1 MKLRSVFGALVAFG
15 AMALMAVGVQAAT
28 YSAGAS
34 SPEAGVASIPVIVT
48 PDEGESD
55 VKVSGYVMTLTYD
68 STKVT
73 PKVSATKDATDAD
86 CYATVDPVFGGDN
99 TVLVSDIVA
108 TDGDNKTLAVAWA
121 SSAPVSVSDV
131 ANMATVEFEVADT
144 ATGDVPI
151 TVAVTALTNDG
162 TTNVDASTITTA
174 NGEINI
180 ADAFKYGDI
189 NEDGAVDSFD
199 ANMALKHYSSAF
211 LTARQ
216 ITIGDVDG
224 NGIVDSFDANLILKK
239 YSDSTFVFPVEQ

>member
-121 SSAPVSVSDV
+121 SSAPVSVSEAAD
-131 ANMATVEFEVADT
+131 MAVVEFEVADT

-162 TTNVDASTITTA
+162 TTAVDASTVAVASGKVVLNAENFLRGDA
-174 NGEINI
+174 NGDGVVDVKDALRVAQYVNKLAIIEDAYILQ
-180 ADAFKYGDI
+180 ADANND
-189 NEDGAVDSFD
+189 
-199 ANMALKHYSSAF
+199 
-211 LTARQ
+211 
-216 ITIGDVDG
+216 
-224 NGIVDSFDANLILKK
+224 GIVDIKDALRIAQYVNKLATI
-239 YSDSTFVFPVEQ
+239 PE